1 MVFCL
6 DFVKIPYTLT
16 TYLSSPLMT
25 EQTTGTPIKEEVKN
39 EDTGPLPRGKIV
51 FYCKTCKTIV
61 DAERIGKKYQYK
73 CPICKG
79 MEVAFGTEMSIKNVY
94 DRLNKKS

>member
-1 MVFCL
+1 MGFCL

-16 TYLSSPLMT
+16 TYLSSTLMT
-25 EQTTGTPIKEEVKN
+25 EPTTGTPLTEDVKN

-51 FYCKTCKTIV
+51 FYCKTCKKIV

-73 CPICKG
+73 CPLCKG
-79 MEVAFGTEMSIKNVY
+79 TDVAFGTEMSIKSVY

>member
-16 TYLSSPLMT
+16 TYLSSTLMT
-25 EQTTGTPIKEEVKN
+25 KTTTGNPLTKDIKN

-51 FYCKTCKTIV
+51 FYCKACKKIV

-73 CPICKG
+73 CPLCKG
-79 MEVAFGTEMSIKNVY
+79 TEVAFGTEMSIKSVY
-94 DRLNKKS
+94 KIV